1 MSIKLIF
8 DKYENDI
15 GFSYGQ
21 YNEKEYEILENI
33 YDIPIK
39 YDRKLDIHTWG
50 IKKHTPIDCDIVF
63 DATLFNTKIDC
74 DVKNL
79 SGLDEIIQTSIKNHP
94 MFDTIME
101 RIITEIETKEPKS
114 IGIYCNY
121 GKHRSVGWAEI
132 IKKIYYKNA
141 YLKHLGIL

>member
-1 MSIKLIF
+1 MSIKLIY

-15 GFSYGQ
+15 GFSFGHQ
-21 YNEKEYEILENI
+21 YNEKEYEILETIN
-33 YDIPIK
+33 DIPIK
-39 YDRKLDIHTWG
+39 YSRKLDINTWG
-50 IKKHTPIDCDIVF
+50 IKKHTPIKCDIVF
-63 DATLFNTKIDC
+63 DATLFNTKTDC

-79 SGLDEIIQTSIKNHP
+79 TGLDDIIQKSIKNHP

-101 RIITEIETKEPKS
+101 RIINEIEEKDPKS

-132 IKKIYYKNA
+132 IKHLYYKNS
-141 YLKHLGIL
+141 YLNHYGI